1 MGKALARETA
11 KRFLLTSLLVGYANR
26 RFGLAD
32 SGQKAMIYFAPHP
45 PLRQKALNNIIP
57 DSFYRDL
64 YMSPCL
70 SGWQQGEQKH
80 RYMHLCHQV
89 LSRSQINAVAKLR
102 EAGIITNN
110 LVVLPPL
117 SNTSLANN
125 GTHISLG
132 SRRLGAL
139 LKDRTSGFD
148 ARHEKLI
155 GDLVIKVAEHFLPL
169 FVGTYS
175 AAPYRLGFSDFHPE
189 TALGFL
195 PHELDYTHLRMLWRR
210 WRKKA
215 SLSLFGRSVTP
226 FGPSWLDHGFS
237 RLCNLKGDFV
247 PDFRLLDYPVCF
259 LSTNRSPALNGHL
272 GNQERLKEDLA
283 NMGIS
288 DQQMS
293 LYQFLKPREFA
304 TMGFSG
310 VEGRHYSVFE
320 NFGRDLGN
328 ATSIQGLIVALAY
341 KLIATGRITHADIPD
356 DPALESERRQI
367 FFGAAIDLPTFF
379 VHQNSGNRFLQ
390 RILAKTKRTR
400 SSRRYPGYQR
410 VYNIDYR
417 HALIDVL
424 QDEAPDLVASL
435 NQGYNLEDLKL
446 RLDFPGECSASGKL
460 TRGIMARLNTSSP
473 MNVPAAQFNQAA
485 EDHYRET
492 LKQAHLAEALEYLE
506 RDLQRLD
513 QAACLGDKAMLEAL
527 KYNLNGQS
535 ASNFLKN
542 IKRDLLAEELDIETL
557 QRLINLLIF
566 SIHRDQARA
575 ARALQP
581 PGRKMSHPHQYIER
595 DSGQVRTETLF
606 GDQLI
611 KTIYAPVREHA
622 NWLFKALTGARASQA
637 LGLLNF
643 DRSLGTRISGNR
655 TFLDACGID
664 FAECLDPP
672 ETLDTARK
680 VFERKIRYWQ
690 CRPMPAD
697 HSAIVSPADARLL
710 IGSFSETSQLFI
722 KEKFFSFEELLGE
735 DKATWLAAFNAGDF
749 AVLRLTADKYHYN
762 HVPVSGRVDRHL
774 RRRGALPFMQPAGG
788 RRNGYALLQEQARR
802 HRHRHRRSGWH
813 GCRLGRHDRDRGHDD
828 RPHRA
833 MLQHAPV
840 RRPGAG
846 HHRSLPAQGATEKP
860 LPAGQQH
867 RYPDFS
873 A

>member
-1 MGKALARETA
+1 MKKALLIPASTRQARQPELPELATTIARLGIDNRSADQLLASLPFADQDTTAGSETELQVAVAGRRGDVDLPLTIEASSYFENLLRRARSGDGSDRPIHALEEFLADNQKGVWENSGVRFPYHRLHGYAREVFQCDLRSDKLNPKSGPRSDHGRYLSGPENNQTVRVPISYLIKLALADLIGRQEKLPGSIKETGRKLMAHYLNDNTSPETYSFHVVPMRPEAGMGKALARETA
-11 KRFLLTSLLVGYANR
+11 KRFLLTSLLVGYANC
-26 RFGLAD
+26 RFGLDD

-132 SRRLGAL
+132 SQRLGAL
-139 LKDRTSGFD
+139 LKDRSSGFD
-148 ARHEKLI
+148 ARHEKLL
-155 GDLVIKVAEHFLPL
+155 GDLVIKTAEHFLPL

-226 FGPSWLDHGFS
+226 FGPTWLDQGFS

-247 PDFRLLDYPVCF
+247 PDHRLLDYPVCF
-259 LSTNRSPALNGHL
+259 LSTSRSPALNGQL

-288 DQQMS
+288 DQMMS
-293 LYQFLKPREFA
+293 LYLFLKPREFA

-310 VEGRHYSVFE
+310 IEGRHYSVFE

-328 ATSIQGLIVALAY
+328 ATSIQGLVVALAY

-356 DPALESERRQI
+356 NPVLESERRQI

-390 RILAKTKRTR
+390 KILAKTRRTR
-400 SSRRYPGYQR
+400 SSRRYPGYNR
-410 VYNIDYR
+410 VYNIEYR
-417 HALIDVL
+417 HALFDFIRE
-424 QDEAPDLVASL
+424 EAPDLVASL
-435 NQGYNLEDLKL
+435 KQEYNLEDLKL
-446 RLDFPGECSASGKL
+446 RLDFPMECSASGKL
-460 TRGIMARLNTSSP
+460 TRGILDRLSAGNP
-473 MNVPAAQFNQAA
+473 MKVPAEQFNQAA
-485 EDHYRET
+485 EDYYREI
-492 LKQAHLAEALEYLE
+492 LKVSHLTEALEYFE

-513 QAACLGDKAMLEAL
+513 QAACRGDNAMIAALE
-527 KYNLNGQS
+527 YNLNGQS
-535 ASNFLKN
+535 AISFLTN
-542 IKRDLLAEELDIETL
+542 IKHDLLADELDIESL

-575 ARALQP
+575 DRVLQNNKAKDEPATPIYRA
-581 PGRKMSHPHQYIER
+581 G
-595 DSGQVRTETLF
+595 
-606 GDQLI
+606 
-611 KTIYAPVREHA
+611 
-622 NWLFKALTGARASQA
+622 
-637 LGLLNF
+637 
-643 DRSLGTRISGNR
+643 
-655 TFLDACGID
+655 
-664 FAECLDPP
+664 
-672 ETLDTARK
+672 
-680 VFERKIRYWQ
+680 
-690 CRPMPAD
+690 
-697 HSAIVSPADARLL
+697 
-710 IGSFSETSQLFI
+710 
-722 KEKFFSFEELLGE
+722 
-735 DKATWLAAFNAGDF
+735 
-749 AVLRLTADKYHYN
+749 
-762 HVPVSGRVDRHL
+762 
-774 RRRGALPFMQPAGG
+774 
-788 RRNGYALLQEQARR
+788 
-802 HRHRHRRSGWH
+802 
-813 GCRLGRHDRDRGHDD
+813 
-828 RPHRA
+828 
-833 MLQHAPV
+833 
-840 RRPGAG
+840 
-846 HHRSLPAQGATEKP
+846 
-860 LPAGQQH
+860 
-867 RYPDFS
+867 
-873 A
+873 

>member
-1 MGKALARETA
+1 MEKALLFPASTHHARQPAPTELATAIARLGIDSRSEEQLLGSLPFAAQDTTAGSETELQVAVAGRRSDVDLPLTIEASSYFENLLRRARSGDGSDRPIHALEEFLADNQRGIWENSGVRFPYHLLHGYARDVFQCDLRADKLNPKSGPRSDRGRYLSGPEDDQTVRVPISYLIKLALADLVGRQEKLPGSIKETGRKLMAHYLNDNTSPETHSFHVVPIRPDAGMGRALARETA

-26 RFGLAD
+26 RFDLAD
-32 SGQKAMIYFAPHP
+32 SGQKAMIYFSPHP
-45 PLRQKALNNIIP
+45 PLRQKNLNNIIP

-110 LVVLPPL
+110 LVILPPL

-132 SRRLGAL
+132 SQRLGAL

-215 SLSLFGRSVTP
+215 SLSLCGRSVTP
-226 FGPSWLDHGFS
+226 FGPPWFDHGFS
-237 RLCNLKGDFV
+237 RLCNLRGDFV

-259 LSTNRSPALNGHL
+259 LSTNRSPALNGQL

-293 LYQFLKPREFA
+293 LYLFLKPREFK

-328 ATSIQGLIVALAY
+328 ATSIQGLVVALAY
-341 KLIATGRITHADIPD
+341 KLIATGRISHADIPD
-356 DPALESERRQI
+356 DPVLESERRQI

-379 VHQNSGNRFLQ
+379 VHQNSSNRFLQ

-400 SSRRYPGYQR
+400 SSRRYPGYRR
-410 VYNIDYR
+410 VYNIEYLR
-417 HALIDVL
+417 
-424 QDEAPDLVASL
+424 DEAPDLVSSM
-435 NQGYNLEDLKL
+435 NQACNLEDLKL
-446 RLDFPGECSASGKL
+446 RLDFPGECSTSGKL
-460 TRGIMARLNTSSP
+460 TRGIVARLNAKNP
-473 MNVPAAQFNQAA
+473 MSVPPEQFNQAA

-492 LKQAHLAEALEYLE
+492 LKHSHMVEALEYLE

-513 QAACLGDKAMLEAL
+513 QAACIGDNAIIEAL
-527 KYNLNGQS
+527 KYNLQGQS
-535 ASNFLKN
+535 ASNFLKK
-542 IKRDLLAEELDIETL
+542 IKRDLLADELDIETL

-566 SIHRDQARA
+566 TIHRDQVRA
-575 ARALQP
+575 DRALQ
-581 PGRKMSHPHQYIER
+581 
-595 DSGQVRTETLF
+595 
-606 GDQLI
+606 
-611 KTIYAPVREHA
+611 
-622 NWLFKALTGARASQA
+622 N
-637 LGLLNF
+637 
-643 DRSLGTRISGNR
+643 NR
-655 TFLDACGID
+655 T
-664 FAECLDPP
+664 
-672 ETLDTARK
+672 T
-680 VFERKIRYWQ
+680 
-690 CRPMPAD
+690 D
-697 HSAIVSPADARLL
+697 HESC
-710 IGSFSETSQLFI
+710 T
-722 KEKFFSFEELLGE
+722 
-735 DKATWLAAFNAGDF
+735 
-749 AVLRLTADKYHYN
+749 
-762 HVPVSGRVDRHL
+762 PV
-774 RRRGALPFMQPAGG
+774 
-788 RRNGYALLQEQARR
+788 
-802 HRHRHRRSGWH
+802 HRTG
-813 GCRLGRHDRDRGHDD
+813 
-828 RPHRA
+828 
-833 MLQHAPV
+833 
-840 RRPGAG
+840 
-846 HHRSLPAQGATEKP
+846 
-860 LPAGQQH
+860 
-867 RYPDFS
+867 
-873 A
+873 